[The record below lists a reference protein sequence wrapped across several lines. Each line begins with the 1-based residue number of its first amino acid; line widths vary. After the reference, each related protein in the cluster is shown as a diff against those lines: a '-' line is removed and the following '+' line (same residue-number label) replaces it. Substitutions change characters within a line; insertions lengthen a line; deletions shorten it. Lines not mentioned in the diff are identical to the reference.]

1 MKFPSNLLLKL
12 DTRQENGSLR
22 SLSPQNDLIDFSS
35 NDYLGFARN
44 PIIFKQVQEDL
55 DSYFPNNGSTGSRLL
70 SGNFDFHEALEAQ
83 LAAFFNAEGAL
94 LFNSG
99 YDANIGLLSSVPQRG
114 DCIFYDENSHASIRD
129 GIRLSHAKSYRFK
142 HNDLDDLREKL
153 EKTDKGNQGYL
164 VVESIYSM
172 DGDAAPLSGFAE
184 ISKAYDLNLIVDEAH
199 ATGIYGSEG
208 QGMVHDLGLSA
219 FVFARI
225 YTFGKA
231 LGCHGAAIVGDALLI
246 QFLINF
252 ARSFI
257 YTTAMPLHNVLAIKN
272 ALLYLKST
280 KNRKV
285 LSENIAHFKA
295 MIIKNKLENSFIKS
309 SSPIQSAIIASNE
322 EVKRIAHRLNTH
334 NFDVKPILSPTVPA
348 GQERIRFCVHSHNTS
363 ADIQEILFLLST
375 FV

>member
-35 NDYLGFARN
+35 NDYLGFAKN

-55 DSYFPNNGSTGSRLL
+55 DTYLPINGSTGSRLL

-83 LAAFFNAEGAL
+83 LAAFFNAEAAL

-142 HNDLDDLREKL
+142 HNDLDDLRQKI
-153 EKTDKGNQGYL
+153 EKTGTGNQGYL

-199 ATGIYGSEG
+199 STGVYGSEG

-219 FVFARI
+219 LVFARI

-257 YTTAMPLHNVLAIKN
+257 YTTAMPVHNVLAIKN

-280 KNRKV
+280 NNRKL

-295 MIIKNKLENSFIKS
+295 MIIKNKLEKFFIKS

-322 EVKRIAHRLNTH
+322 EVKRIAHQLNAH
-334 NFDVKPILSPTVPA
+334 NFDVKPILSPTVPE
-348 GQERIRFCVHSHNTS
+348 GHERIRFCVHSHNTS

>member
-1 MKFPSNLLLKL
+1 MKFPSNLLFKL

-35 NDYLGFARN
+35 NDYLGFAKN

-55 DSYFPNNGSTGSRLL
+55 DTYLPINGSSGSRLL

-83 LAAFFNAEGAL
+83 LAAFFNAEAAL

-142 HNDLDDLREKL
+142 HNDLDDLRQKL
-153 EKTDKGNQGYL
+153 EKTGTGNQGYL

-199 ATGIYGSEG
+199 STGVYGSEG

-219 FVFARI
+219 LVFARI

-257 YTTAMPLHNVLAIKN
+257 YTTAMPVHNVLAIKN

-280 KNRKV
+280 NNRKL

-295 MIIKNKLENSFIKS
+295 MIIKNKLEKFFIKS

-322 EVKRIAHRLNTH
+322 EVKRIAHQLNAH
-334 NFDVKPILSPTVPA
+334 NFDVKPILSPTVPE
-348 GQERIRFCVHSHNTS
+348 GHERIRFCVHSHNTS